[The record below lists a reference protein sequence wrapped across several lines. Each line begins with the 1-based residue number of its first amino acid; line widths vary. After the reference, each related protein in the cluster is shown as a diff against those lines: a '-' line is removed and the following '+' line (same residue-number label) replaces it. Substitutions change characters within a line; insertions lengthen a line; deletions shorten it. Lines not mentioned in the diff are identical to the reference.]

1 MVINLNYVKKDHDI
15 KIGVIIKSC
24 TIKRLSLRGPMCSFI
39 LQNVS
44 MRYMRYTI
52 VSLSVIY

>member
-1 MVINLNYVKKDHDI
+1 MVINLNYVEKDLDI
-15 KIGVIIKSC
+15 KIVIIKSC
-24 TIKRLSLRGPMCSFI
+24 TIKRLSLRGPVCAFI

-52 VSLSVIY
+52 SQF